1 MTNLLAAISGKDFS
15 FTSGTKLHFSNV
27 GTTSSFSDD
36 ELVIQITDDNIAEPR
51 ESFICKLQGD
61 SLNAVQVT
69 SPFQA
74 TIEIKDNDGEDTQ
87 TCYGMHDISNYS
99 H

>member
-1 MTNLLAAISGKDFS
+1 MLAAISGKDFS
-15 FTSGTKLHFSNV
+15 FTRGAKLHFSDIN
-27 GTTSSFSDD
+27 TNSSFSDD
-36 ELVIQITDDNIAEPR
+36 ELVIQIIDDDIAEPR
-51 ESFICKLQGD
+51 ESFICNLQGD

-87 TCYGMHDISNYS
+87 TCYGMHDINSYS